1 MRGNSDRD
9 ALYPFTVAPR
19 NGWGHDNPTGEFI
32 IADARQPGKGVAVD
46 GDEFKIVTYEN
57 CTPFSTAAEAAVK
70 ALNILFKVK
79 ADFAAAG
86 AEDGE
91 GADQYKAAA

>member
-9 ALYPFTVAPR
+9 ILYPFTVAPR

-32 IADARQPGKGVAVD
+32 IADARQPGKGVAID
-46 GDEFKIVTYEN
+46 GDEFKIVGYEN
-57 CTPFSTAAEAAVK
+57 CTPFSTSSDAALK
-70 ALNILFKVK
+70 AGQILAKVK

-86 AEDGE
+86 AEDGN
-91 GADQYKAAA
+91 GAEQYKAAA